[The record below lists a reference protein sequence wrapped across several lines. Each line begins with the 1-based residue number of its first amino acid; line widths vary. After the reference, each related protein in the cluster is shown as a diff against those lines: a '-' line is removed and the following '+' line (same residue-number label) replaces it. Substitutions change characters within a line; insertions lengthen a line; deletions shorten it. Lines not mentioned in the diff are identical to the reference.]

1 MKVID
6 TYSDISSLAIDCGN
20 GNVIAYPKQNG
31 EDGNTYAIIFDNYEE
46 LENYCKNRN
55 IDYEYKSNY
64 LGTARFNNAHI
75 LIDDCDGID
84 NNHPI
89 AENHRLYA
97 LNGRY
102 SIRAFDD
109 MFLIT
114 KWED

>member
-1 MKVID
+1 MKVIN

-20 GNVIAYPKQNG
+20 GNVIAYPKENG
-31 EDGNTYAIIFDNYEE
+31 EDGSTYAIIFENDAEFK
-46 LENYCKNRN
+46 NYCKNRN
-55 IDYEYKSNY
+55 IDYEHNSNY
-64 LGTARFNNAHI
+64 LGTARFNNAYI

-89 AENHRLYA
+89 PENHKLCA

-102 SIRAFDD
+102 AIRAFDD
-109 MFLIT
+109 DFFIT